1 MIHSVGHVLPG
12 CFLSFFF
19 QVLILIS
26 QHIQKDNV
34 RQALVKNI
42 LLVEF
47 IIIISF
53 KIIEWYVRSVTII
66 YLQCNKHNDEWK
78 PVTYTYYYL
87 GMFGIRKFRYR
98 YTGKNIPVIP
108 VFWPCKKL
116 SLIGF
121 SESWNGRKIQKHWT
135 VDTG

>member
-108 VFWPCKKL
+108 VYRYFGLVK
-116 SLIGF
+116 
-121 SESWNGRKIQKHWT
+121 SWVLLNLQNHEMDEKSKNIEL
-135 VDTG
+135 

>member
-19 QVLILIS
+19 QVLDLIS

-108 VFWPCKKL
+108 VYRYFGLVK
-116 SLIGF
+116 
-121 SESWNGRKIQKHWT
+121 SWVLLNLQNHEMDEKSKNIEL
-135 VDTG
+135 